1 MLSIVLNP
9 WAVAGVGCF
18 GVSFVFLSAAL
29 TRTDL
34 SIAYPFM
41 SGLVFLL
48 ILAVSTLF
56 FSEQVNVWRLA
67 GMGSILAGI
76 WMIAVKG

>member
-1 MLSIVLNP
+1 
-9 WAVAGVGCF
+9 
-18 GVSFVFLSAAL
+18 
-29 TRTDL
+29 
-34 SIAYPFM
+34 M